1 MALFGPNNLN
11 GAMAVPSVM
20 ATGSLTHFAITFQN
34 ASNAAQDISSSDA
47 VKNAVMRTL
56 GTKGTPV
63 IIGTLENT
71 GSTLRV
77 AFENTC
83 GWTAADVTVDGVTV
97 TGLDTA
103 LKALGTVD
111 SIDLSGTDAVDFTY

>member
-1 MALFGPNNLN
+1 MATIGP
-11 GAMAVPSVM
+11 GRQAGITMAAPSVM
-20 ATGSLTHFAITFQN
+20 AAGSLTHFAITFQN
-34 ASNAAQDISSSDA
+34 ASNAAQDISSSDD

-83 GWTAADVTVDGVTV
+83 GWTAST
-97 TGLDTA
+97 LDTA

-111 SIDLSGTDAVDFTY
+111 SIDLSGSDAVAFTY